1 MLRCTKV
8 IKTTD
13 SGGFLLDMSMKAFF
27 LNFTRIV
34 ETNPRIYWSI
44 IFGLAACLA
53 VFVAEIVHIQ
63 LVINE
68 LNTKD
73 QNVLAEAILPLATK
87 YKWSRIF
94 AIILALFW
102 SNMEYLKAKRQ
113 LRMTR

>member
-44 IFGLAACLA
+44 LFGIAAWL
-53 VFVAEIVHIQ
+53 VLYVAEIVHIDQ
-63 LVINE
+63 VITA

-73 QNVLAEAILPLATK
+73 QQMLRAAIAPLNEQ
-87 YKWSRIF
+87 YKWARIM
-94 AIILALFW
+94 AMVTAVVW
-102 SNMEYLKAKRQ
+102 SSWEYSKAKKKLGLSR
-113 LRMTR
+113 

>member
-44 IFGLAACLA
+44 LFGIAACL
-53 VFVAEIVHIQ
+53 VLYVAEIVHIDQ
-63 LVINE
+63 VI
-68 LNTKD
+68 T
-73 QNVLAEAILPLATK
+73 A
-87 YKWSRIF
+87 
-94 AIILALFW
+94 
-102 SNMEYLKAKRQ
+102 
-113 LRMTR
+113 